1 MLTHTFPPVS
11 VICSLPSLQQADNL
25 LFPFALYHNFTISAP
40 LTINNSQYLLLLLL
54 FSEYL
59 QYIYIFFFCVSSEV
73 TLFSDCFECWRSL
86 VKSLQFWEAVE
97 IPPRIP
103 SHSFEYS
110 SITSNSPALQDT
122 WKVFL
127 SFPSKRFLP
136 VRASLAPTKYLSAW
150 QQGALCKWHCAAHL
164 VVFTGCYVVFMF
176 VRGQVGALVCPDD
189 RLSALMFPPSVSVME
204 ANCLQLWTLLI
215 FRQSLERFAQ
225 TQAR

>member
-1 MLTHTFPPVS
+1 MLTHTFSPVS

-59 QYIYIFFFCVSSEV
+59 QYIYIFFVSSEV
-73 TLFSDCFECWRSL
+73 TLFSGYFECWHSL

-110 SITSNSPALQDT
+110 SITYNSPALQDT
-122 WKVFL
+122 WKKQCIVK
-127 SFPSKRFLP
+127 SLP
-136 VRASLAPTKYLSAW
+136 QFSQQEVSPRAS
-150 QQGALCKWHCAAHL
+150 
-164 VVFTGCYVVFMF
+164 
-176 VRGQVGALVCPDD
+176 
-189 RLSALMFPPSVSVME
+189 VSGSHKV
-204 ANCLQLWTLLI
+204 
-215 FRQSLERFAQ
+215 LERLA
-225 TQAR
+225 TGGAV